1 MYTIIMFVAI
11 VVKFFANEFDRDL
24 FRIWYVTDSG
34 SLSTAPG
41 LRDSVAG
48 GATVFE
54 CGGDPQGTACANAC
68 RSIYFNYVLA
78 NLRRQRS

>member
-1 MYTIIMFVAI
+1 MVVAI

-48 GATVFE
+48 CATVF
-54 CGGDPQGTACANAC
+54 
-68 RSIYFNYVLA
+68 
-78 NLRRQRS
+78 